1 MLKLKQEQLTT
12 LLNKLNVPHME
23 ITEGRYLIY
32 PTSSPLSE
40 VLPQSKWIFDPNVG
54 TLLYLDLNE
63 YEFSDYDSYDHIVDQ
78 VNKRNTT
85 VS

>member
-40 VLPQSKWIFDPNVG
+40 TLPQSKWIFDPTVG
-54 TLLYLDLNE
+54 TILYLDLNE
-63 YEFSDYDSYDHIVDQ
+63 YEFSSYDSYDHIVDQ

>member
-40 VLPQSKWIFDPNVG
+40 NLPQSKWIFDPTVG
-54 TLLYLDLNE
+54 TILYLDLNE

>member
-40 VLPQSKWIFDPNVG
+40 NLPQSKWIFDPNVG
-54 TLLYLDLNE
+54 TILYLDLNT